1 MEAIA
6 AMVTPGNV
14 LCDVGTD
21 HGYIPI
27 RLVQAGVVPRAIA
40 MDLREGP
47 LARAKEHIEQEALS
61 EHVETRLSD
70 GVAALMP
77 GEAESIVIAGM
88 GGELEMHILTAG
100 ETVCKAAK
108 ELILQ
113 PQSEL
118 GEVRAFLREH
128 GYVILAEDMVFEDGK
143 YYPMMRVGIWDR
155 TAEEKAKAEAET
167 EVEDPVAKEQKLA
180 DLYGPFLLSQK
191 HPVLQQ
197 YLVWQESHLSEILAG
212 LKKQPDS
219 EKIAARIAEV
229 EQKLAYNKA
238 AANRFM
244 E

>member
-27 RLVQAGVVPRAIA
+27 RLVQTGVVPRAIA

-61 EHVETRLSD
+61 GRIETRLSD
-70 GVAALMP
+70 GVAALLP

-88 GGELEMHILTAG
+88 GGELEVHILTAG
-100 ETVCKAAK
+100 EAVCKAAK

-118 GEVRAFLREH
+118 EEVRAFLREH

-143 YYPMMRVGIWDR
+143 YYPMMRVGIGNR
-155 TAEEKAKAEAET
+155 TAEERAKAEAGAE
-167 EVEDPVAKEQKLA
+167 EAVAKEQKLA

-212 LKKQPDS
+212 LKKQPNS

-238 AANRFM
+238 AGNRFL